1 MIIKDKIENKTKFS
15 LITSITLII
24 IAIIMVAYSFK
35 QQSDRQKEGYCR
47 EIIKEVIQEYV
58 KH

>member
-15 LITSITLII
+15 LTASIALVI
-24 IAIIMVAYSFK
+24 IAIITVAYSFK

>member
-15 LITSITLII
+15 LTASIALVI

-58 KH
+58 KY